1 MCCSFSE
8 TSRRIR
14 VNDHLAN
21 AAQEFADNRISTS
34 KYNLITFLPK
44 NLIEQFRRLANAYF
58 VFLVCLQFIPQIT
71 SLTPGTSIAPLAIV
85 LSITAIKDAIDDI
98 RRHRSDSEINN
109 RETKTVVGHELVT
122 RKWQDIKVGDI
133 VRLENNEFITADIV
147 LISTSERHSLCYIET
162 AELDGETNLKKREAL
177 QETCGLEDHIDQLSS
192 FDVEIECEVPN
203 NNLGRFEGNLTSK
216 EKKFSLNNGNILLR
230 GARLKNTQWVFW
242 RYKINEKQWQ
252 SEI

>member
-8 TSRRIR
+8 ISRRIR
-14 VNDHLAN
+14 ANDHLAN
-21 AAQEFADNRISTS
+21 ASQEFA
-34 KYNLITFLPK
+34 
-44 NLIEQFRRLANAYF
+44 
-58 VFLVCLQFIPQIT
+58 FIPQIT